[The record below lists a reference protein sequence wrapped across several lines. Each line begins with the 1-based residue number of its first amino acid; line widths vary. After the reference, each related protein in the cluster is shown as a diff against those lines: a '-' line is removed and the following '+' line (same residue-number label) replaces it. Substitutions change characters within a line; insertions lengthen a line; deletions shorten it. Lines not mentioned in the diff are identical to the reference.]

1 MAHEVGKVLE
11 VTLYETSD
19 GSVFDTE
26 ELALNYE
33 SSADKSKGERETLQ
47 NQKNKLDSLSKSYSK
62 VNGYYRMITGNF
74 FGSNDILDGLTSM
87 VLSTPKITLEMLTT
101 IRDLEKEGLK

>member
-33 SSADKSKGERETLQ
+33 SSEDKIKAQRETLQ
-47 NQKNKLDSLSKSYSK
+47 NQKNKLYSLSKSYSK

-101 IRDLEKEGLK
+101 IRDLEKGGFK